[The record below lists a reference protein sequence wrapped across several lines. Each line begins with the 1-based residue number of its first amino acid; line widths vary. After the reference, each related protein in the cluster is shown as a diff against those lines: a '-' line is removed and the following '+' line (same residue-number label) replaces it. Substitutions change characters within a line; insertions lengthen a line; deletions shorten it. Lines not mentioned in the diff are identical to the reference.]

1 MLYPKLNVSSD
12 YEKDIKIGRD
22 SLFYL
27 SIIMISIW
35 SIVFLLQI
43 YSTCECLI
51 YRNNKGMDFDLRL
64 RLLLMASFICVIAVG
79 SIIFTLEIIPDGEIS
94 ILTCSIYGGLISS
107 ILCFYTQAIYWFFSI
122 KASLVKGF
130 IQSETYKKV
139 FL

>member
-12 YEKDIKIGRD
+12 YEKDIKVGRD

-27 SIIMISIW
+27 SATMVSIW
-35 SIVFLLQI
+35 SIVFLLQV
-43 YSTCECLI
+43 YSTFEDLF
-51 YRNNKGMDFDLRL
+51 YRNNKGMDLDLKL
-64 RLLLMASFICVIAVG
+64 RLLLMASSICIIALG
-79 SIIFTLEIIPDGEIS
+79 SIIFALEIIPDGEIS
-94 ILTCSIYGGLISS
+94 ILTCSIYRGLISS